1 MRLFWLQ
8 CASTLTNVW
17 LVYELAEKIGCS
29 RPYAQLAAFLF
40 YTCPIA
46 FGEALTT
53 QVDQFA
59 ALWLLIFVYYY
70 LDMMEGNYC
79 FRIDGDTIG
88 RCLIMGGCIAFGY
101 LTKPSVLVGMA
112 FFAVLLLIKCIR
124 RKESALILLKLAGGV
139 FCGIVLT
146 LLPELLRNISSF
158 GSISLS
164 IAGQRQLVGTIK
176 PAYILINGLKNYA
189 FNIPTI
195 YIPRSR
201 HWMEAIV
208 YRMAGILNVVI
219 DDPCISEDGRVFFL
233 HEART
238 YGHDTAVNDVIAW
251 CFILCLIWG
260 VYRFRKQKN
269 EAGKF
274 YAVAAA
280 VLFILFCCIVRW
292 EPFVSRYMISYL
304 AILCPA
310 IAYEA
315 EDFRNYMGN
324 RKIAVWPETVILFM
338 CCVDLSGLV
347 DFHWQNSQVGSVD
360 RFRGYFY
367 HQGHLYDEYKEVCDM
382 LPEETKKIGLILGS
396 DTYEY
401 PVWQR
406 LEASDICINHIMVV
420 NESSQFEDEDFIPD
434 CIISSYGGEEMLE
447 YHDKKYYLQG
457 GCTDNEYLWLYCQ

>member
-1 MRLFWLQ
+1 
-8 CASTLTNVW
+8 
-17 LVYELAEKIGCS
+17 
-29 RPYAQLAAFLF
+29 
-40 YTCPIA
+40 
-46 FGEALTT
+46 
-53 QVDQFA
+53 
-59 ALWLLIFVYYY
+59 
-70 LDMMEGNYC
+70 
-79 FRIDGDTIG
+79 
-88 RCLIMGGCIAFGY
+88 
-101 LTKPSVLVGMA
+101 
-112 FFAVLLLIKCIR
+112 
-124 RKESALILLKLAGGV
+124 
-139 FCGIVLT
+139 
-146 LLPELLRNISSF
+146 
-158 GSISLS
+158 
-164 IAGQRQLVGTIK
+164 
-176 PAYILINGLKNYA
+176 
-189 FNIPTI
+189 
-195 YIPRSR
+195 
-201 HWMEAIV
+201 
-208 YRMAGILNVVI
+208 
-219 DDPCISEDGRVFFL
+219 
-233 HEART
+233 
-238 YGHDTAVNDVIAW
+238 
-251 CFILCLIWG
+251 
-260 VYRFRKQKN
+260 
-269 EAGKF
+269 
-274 YAVAAA
+274 
-280 VLFILFCCIVRW
+280 
-292 EPFVSRYMISYL
+292 MISYL

-457 GCTDNEYLWLYCQ
+457 GVHGQ